1 MLDQAETD
9 GGNNRISLSENAEAE
24 PFYDIPEK
32 LNTFQW
38 GCVGFLYLILLLLV
52 TFIVY
57 ISFTWNKIRI
67 NEYT

>member
-9 GGNNRISLSENAEAE
+9 NGQNRLAQLESAEEE
-24 PFYDIPEK
+24 PFYDVPEK
-32 LNTFQW
+32 LNGFQW
-38 GCVGFLYLILLLLV
+38 TCVGILYLILILLI

-57 ISFTWNKIRI
+57 ISFTWNKVRI